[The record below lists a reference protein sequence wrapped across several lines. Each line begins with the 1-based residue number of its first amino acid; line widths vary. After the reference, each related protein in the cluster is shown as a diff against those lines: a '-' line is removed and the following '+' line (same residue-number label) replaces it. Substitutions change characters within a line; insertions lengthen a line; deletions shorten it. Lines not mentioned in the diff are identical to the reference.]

1 METLTGLNKHYEE
14 LSLTAPFYRIIIMSI
29 LVICQE
35 LFEKDF
41 DRFF

>member
-1 METLTGLNKHYEE
+1 
-14 LSLTAPFYRIIIMSI
+14 MSI

-41 DRFF
+41 DMFLEKRVTLTNLR